1 MIKAVED
8 RTREAGWNLKSVQ
21 VGTLITSAILLV
33 GSLFFR
39 SVQLT
44 LGVFAGAFLAFINF
58 IVLKR
63 IVVKMTSE
71 TSQGKILPGLLSLF
85 KFTLLAGV
93 VFILLYSKQI
103 DPIGLVIG
111 LSSIV
116 ITLTLMAVVKLF

>member
-1 MIKAVED
+1 MIRAVAD
-8 RTREAGWNLKSVQ
+8 RTRETGWNLKSVQ

-71 TSQGKILPGLLSLF
+71 TSQKKIPTVLLAFF
-85 KFTLLAGV
+85 KFILLATL
-93 VFILLYSKQI
+93 VFILLYSKQV
-103 DPIGLVIG
+103 DPIGLIIG